1 MSQEKFTNIVGVPLK
16 KYVKEQLYTR
26 SFQGSTIDSRTNDQ
40 ILYLANKTCWIRLVS
55 FVDVGDEQLRKNL
68 DIEGKQKPGT
78 PTDVSK
84 QWILFGGTSYISL
97 NRAGRY
103 QNNNINL
110 RSGIESNDPS
120 SITNNSAYGLGG
132 VDQFGYR
139 PMPGITS
146 ATIDHA
152 GTAGS
157 LRIANIKFKVWNI
170 NQLNAIDLL
179 YFRLGYSCLLEWGH
193 TTYLDNNNKLVT
205 IGPQINPLDVF
216 NNDLYKT
223 KEGIL
228 RGISDKRIKSFGNY
242 DGLYGLISNYEW
254 SQAED
259 GSYDCNIKL
268 TGLGSVIDSLKINQA
283 FSMPGGGSESAVQNI
298 NDNTTQKVSG
308 NITAPASTKPYIIQ
322 GRNSIAWPDIGEIIN
337 SGKTVLI
344 NFEKLQKRKNDLQ
357 QLINQ
362 SIISEDKGVII
373 KFIYTN
379 TKGNTQYTLSKS
391 YSINNPLLKSGQ
403 IGYSEI
409 DYNRLIQISNNEL
422 KQGFYVSS
430 QDYLN
435 LKTDPEIKLKQWI
448 LKSATPKLI
457 KLTKKIP
464 LKSEEKIAVFTGTG
478 TGDSASGFASLDTV
492 EFINTDIL
500 IEITFNADYS
510 ENLDIIR
517 PLANLNQGA
526 PQIKSQALRRYYLNY
541 LLDVW
546 NDPDYNKKLSF
557 KEGLREEFIT
567 ISKLS
572 ARNAND
578 NAIKISALIETEDVI
593 SKEGYTPGFRIQKV
607 QETVK
612 SIFDKIESYNNS
624 IEEKVFFTILPAN
637 NDSIYNVDNY
647 SKSKTQ
653 KVLDIAT
660 IIYNFDE
667 KKLLNSS
674 NTEGYVP
681 GESLDTI
688 QTSIP
693 EQYFSN
699 IDKFLIDLRD
709 FASASPNSTGEV
721 SGSYEFITEQLKNG
735 PLDPIRTNNENTVFS
750 DNTSDV
756 TSLGIEKQLAFFI
769 NKGFNSEV
777 LSGELKSS
785 EKISNVDFRELF
797 KVYKAGLEDND
808 NQGKTSKFCYI
819 KLGLLLYY
827 INNNSIFYEKNTD
840 GKIKKPFIYID
851 FNPETNYCFTTP
863 YQLSIDP
870 GVCMIKININNQ
882 IYQKLFPEN
891 AKPINPFNNKLD
903 AFSPNVQSGFGEKE
917 GIASLRGKLMNI
929 PVNIDH
935 VINIIQSQSNSNSKT
950 DVYLRSFL
958 EILMDDINKSL
969 GNINSFRVG
978 YYDDANTVRIY
989 DDQMINP
996 PSNQST
1002 ISSNGPESPLMLTE
1016 PTVIPIIG
1024 KNSIVRSLQLKT
1036 EVSTKMSQMI
1046 AFSSQAGNLG
1056 SLNTDSSALGYNND
1070 TLIDRVLP
1078 VKEIAVN
1085 TSGSNNNATKSNIN
1099 ADKDAATIFNSTVIE
1114 IYNRGI
1120 YTKSNVNTSKVY
1132 YTTAANK
1139 LKAGEYTT
1147 KARQVLPISINI
1159 GMDGISG
1166 MSLLEGFTVPKDVLP
1181 TQYLDRKGFNRV
1193 GFAVAGL
1200 NHTIDNN
1207 QWVTSIRGQMINIP
1221 ILSPTNANNLD
1232 SIDESIGGGQPV
1244 KGNFIV
1250 SQESININISS
1261 LNINERYLETALQF
1275 IANEELFRED
1285 AYWDANAYRVGYGN
1299 DQYID
1304 NDNKLKPVTASTVIS
1319 QTQAL
1324 QTLKYT
1330 VINRFQPTVI
1340 SNIGKDNWN
1349 KLNDNQKAALLSY
1362 AYNVGKIFKSV
1373 INPIKN
1379 NNYKLAAQ
1387 EIQRAPTTSK
1397 GKVLQ
1402 ILIDRRRRE
1411 ASLFLS

>member
-40 ILYLANKTCWIRLVS
+40 IMYLANKTCWIRLVS
-55 FVDVGDEQLRKNL
+55 FVDVGDDQLRRDL
-68 DIEGKQKPGT
+68 DIEGKQKAGT

-139 PMPGITS
+139 PMPGIIS
-146 ATIDHA
+146 ATIEHA

-228 RGISDKRIKSFGNY
+228 RGISDKRVKSFGNY

-259 GSYDCNIKL
+259 GSYDCNVKL

-283 FSMPGGGSESAVQNI
+283 FSMPGGGSESAIQNI
-298 NDNTTQKVSG
+298 NDNTTQKVSDT
-308 NITAPASTKPYIIQ
+308 IIAPPPTDPYILQ

-337 SGKTVLI
+337 SGENVLI

-362 SIISEDKGVII
+362 SIISEDKGVNI

-379 TKGNTQYTLSKS
+379 SKGNTLSKS
-391 YSINNPLLKSGQ
+391 YLINNPLLKPGQ

-435 LKTDPEIKLKQWI
+435 LKTEQEIKLKQWT
-448 LKSATPKLI
+448 LESATPKLI

-464 LKSEEKIAVFTGTG
+464 LKSEEKIIVFTGTG
-478 TGDSASGFASLDTV
+478 TGDSASGFADQDSV

-510 ENLDIIR
+510 ENFEILR
-517 PLANLNQGA
+517 PVTNLNQGA
-526 PQIKSQALRRYYLNY
+526 GQIKSPALRRYYLNFA
-541 LLDVW
+541 LNVW
-546 NDPDYNKKLSF
+546 NAPDYNKILSL
-557 KEGLREEFIT
+557 KEELIT

-572 ARNAND
+572 ARNVND
-578 NAIKISALIETEDVI
+578 NTIKISALIETEDVI
-593 SKEGYTPGFRIQKV
+593 SKEGYTPGFRTQKV

-612 SIFDKIESYNNS
+612 SIFDKIESYNNGTN
-624 IEEKVFFTILPAN
+624 EKVFFTILPAN
-637 NDSIYNVDNY
+637 NDSIYNGDTY
-647 SKSKTQ
+647 KKSKTQ
-653 KVLDIAT
+653 KRLDIAT

-681 GESLDTI
+681 GESLDSV
-688 QTSIP
+688 QSSIP

-735 PLDPIRTNNENTVFS
+735 PLDPIRINNQNTVFS
-750 DNTSDV
+750 DITSDV

-785 EKISNVDFRELF
+785 EKISNVNFQELF

-1070 TLIDRVLP
+1070 KLIDRVLP
-1078 VKEIAVN
+1078 VKETATN

-1099 ADKDAATIFNSTVIE
+1099 ADKDAATVFNSTVIE

-1132 YTTAANK
+1132 YTTAANN
-1139 LKAGEYTT
+1139 LKAGTDET

-1181 TQYLDRKGFNRV
+1181 TQYLDTKGFNRV

-1221 ILSPTNANNLD
+1221 ISSPTNANNLGN
-1232 SIDESIGGGQPV
+1232 IDQSIGGGQPT
-1244 KGNFIV
+1244 NNT
-1250 SQESININISS
+1250 SINSTASDTSFIGTNTEAKKIAEQYLGRLISS
-1261 LNINERYLETALQF
+1261 IEWSQLISATFAEASNNQTERAYVMGAILNRTRSKSWGQTITNVLTAKNQFQAVTGTRSNPFPSKRYINGPNPTEADNIYGAAINLLNNVPKNIINFTAADIKSYGPGTRPKYRQ
-1275 IANEELFRED
+1275 ELFAR
-1285 AYWDANAYRVGYGN
+1285 GGF
-1299 DQYID
+1299 I
-1304 NDNKLKPVTASTVIS
+1304 
-1319 QTQAL
+1319 
-1324 QTLKYT
+1324 
-1330 VINRFQPTVI
+1330 
-1340 SNIGKDNWN
+1340 IGKT
-1349 KLNDNQKAALLSY
+1349 
-1362 AYNVGKIFKSV
+1362 IFS
-1373 INPIKN
+1373 
-1379 NNYKLAAQ
+1379 
-1387 EIQRAPTTSK
+1387 T
-1397 GKVLQ
+1397 
-1402 ILIDRRRRE
+1402 
-1411 ASLFLS
+1411 